1 MNSQRAPIL
10 RPGPGR
16 WQGAGGVARGP
27 GSRGAF
33 SSFFYPMT
41 DLITQAVPAKAL
53 ADALAAIRQA
63 RQALAP
69 YLVAL
74 TPEERA
80 ALPKMGDKSVAF
92 VTKAAEFA
100 QSLPTLMPQYLD
112 VPGLVIDA
120 GVSADLLPLY
130 LELNGFA
137 TDVDSTRL
145 EAGSEGYSAAL
156 VAYSALKT
164 AATLNQ
170 PGAQAA
176 VAELEPRFAGQGKR
190 KVPAAIR

>member
-1 MNSQRAPIL
+1 MA
-10 RPGPGR
+10 
-16 WQGAGGVARGP
+16 
-27 GSRGAF
+27 
-33 SSFFYPMT
+33 
-41 DLITQAVPAKAL
+41 DLITQAVLAKAL

-80 ALPKMGDKSVAF
+80 SLPKMGDKSVAF

-112 VPGLVIDA
+112 VAGLVVDA
-120 GVSADLLPLY
+120 GVNADLLPLY
-130 LELNGFA
+130 LELNSFA
-137 TDVDSTRL
+137 TDVDSTRM
-145 EAGSEGYSAAL
+145 EAGSEGYSSAL
-156 VAYSALKT
+156 VAYSALKI
-164 AATLNQ
+164 AASLNQ

-176 VAELEPRFAGQGKR
+176 VAELEPRFASQGKR
-190 KVPAAIR
+190 KAAPATLAK

>member
-1 MNSQRAPIL
+1 MLTSLFLPCAPAAAAGKALAARPVGPASAGLFIL
-10 RPGPGR
+10 L
-16 WQGAGGVARGP
+16 
-27 GSRGAF
+27 SC
-33 SSFFYPMT
+33 PMA
-41 DLITQAVPAKAL
+41 DLITKAVPAKAL

-80 ALPKMGDKSVAF
+80 SLPKMGDKSVAF

-112 VPGLVIDA
+112 VAGLVVDA
-120 GVSADLLPLY
+120 GVNADLLPLY

-137 TDVDSTRL
+137 TDVDSTRM
-145 EAGSEGYSAAL
+145 EAGSEGYSSAL
-156 VAYSALKT
+156 VAYSALKI
-164 AATLNQ
+164 AASLNQ

-176 VAELEPRFAGQGKR
+176 VAELEPRFASQGKR
-190 KVPAAIR
+190 KAAPAKA